1 MRLTIDGVTRRV
13 SLYKLHGRLSVLGRR
28 FQGKPSGAYLAA
40 VVGFLAELGFPGR
53 SHRMAARL
61 VRAVSGR
68 IDGLRAKG
76 WGLEEARL
84 ARVYGAGVLGA
95 RPRRIDLL
103 KLAINET
110 AVWAEEKLRDTPRL
124 TPEAV
129 KSLTLL
135 ATGSQEAAEDAWA
148 DATMAEMREG
158 LSPAT

>member
-1 MRLTIDGVTRRV
+1 M
-13 SLYKLHGRLSVLGRR
+13 
-28 FQGKPSGAYLAA
+28 
-40 VVGFLAELGFPGR
+40 
-53 SHRMAARL
+53 
-61 VRAVSGR
+61 
-68 IDGLRAKG
+68 
-76 WGLEEARL
+76 
-84 ARVYGAGVLGA
+84 LGA